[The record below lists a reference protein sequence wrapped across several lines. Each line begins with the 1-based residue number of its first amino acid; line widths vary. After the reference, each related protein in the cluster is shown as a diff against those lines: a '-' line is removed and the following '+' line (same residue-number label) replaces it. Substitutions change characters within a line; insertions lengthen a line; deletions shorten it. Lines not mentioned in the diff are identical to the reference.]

1 MHVAYCYGISLVLT
15 RVQVCVY
22 MIYIYM
28 REIDREME
36 RERERERDRQ
46 RVSNSIPVDPGL
58 FGDVFTPLCFHTK
71 TM

>member
-1 MHVAYCYGISLVLT
+1 
-15 RVQVCVY
+15 
-22 MIYIYM
+22 
-28 REIDREME
+28 ME